1 MFLSKKFIAAN
12 YDVADFTNVVPAP
25 YLRKTF
31 NLDFTPESAEITICG
46 LGFYELYINGVNIT
60 KGALAPYISNPD
72 DICYYDN
79 YDVKSYLKTGK
90 NAIGIVLGNGFR
102 NSFGGFVWDFEKADC
117 RGAVCLALSFEA
129 KSGDKSVTFEADESF
144 KTHPSPLKRNDVRMG
159 TLYDARD
166 EIAGWNLPDFDD
178 GSW

>member
-12 YDVADFTNVVPAP
+12 YGVADFTNVLPAP

-90 NAIGIVLGNGFR
+90 NAI
-102 NSFGGFVWDFEKADC
+102 
-117 RGAVCLALSFEA
+117 
-129 KSGDKSVTFEADESF
+129 
-144 KTHPSPLKRNDVRMG
+144 
-159 TLYDARD
+159 
-166 EIAGWNLPDFDD
+166 
-178 GSW
+178 